1 MIDIA
6 EGPGRDLKNIRQI
19 GTPAEGDRI
28 YIENAAYARVH
39 EETYEERRVFIFMGH
54 TECEQGVYMTFVEAA
69 IPVRDMEFSQNL
81 PRWGTHAWS
90 DVFREIK
97 RSYENSIIVG
107 WALDCKGY
115 PPRLTAELE
124 AIHREQFGGAH
135 QVLFLMDSMEGEEY
149 FYLHKGNRLQPKNG
163 FYIYYARELHE
174 IRIPDVTIELPR
186 RGTRQM
192 LPEIL
197 TESKKE
203 NEKEECSSSKSE
215 RKPTSYAMAAAIA
228 LLLVLAGVG
237 IWQQRI
243 HIPGLEQTVETIGEK
258 IRHVSQPAE
267 VLVGTEKNIVEE
279 QTESAKST
287 ETISEPMQLIPIEE
301 VPAGAVKKAEEA
313 MRIAYDVKKKLK
325 DLALFL
331 EQLRSHFICIEY
343 VQIDNVEEQRKIKE
357 DLIQNTEEVEKVLA
371 IREEMDAKQE
381 LKSKYAKR
389 SVETTS
395 GVERLQLRVAIE
407 KLEEEVYEL
416 REMLLQ
422 SKLDAEL
429 LLEKDLKKKLKI
441 SKMCERLLSSLE
453 NQYEQLN
460 EEKRELR
467 AVYDTKVKAVAA
479 EDMEELIEVRQA
491 VRDEETHRARA
502 ELLAKYGEAFKDRF
516 FDEAVEK
523 VDCEMRGKV
532 YVKREQTIESPKG
545 AKLYPEQKSR

>member
-1 MIDIA
+1 M
-6 EGPGRDLKNIRQI
+6 
-19 GTPAEGDRI
+19 
-28 YIENAAYARVH
+28 
-39 EETYEERRVFIFMGH
+39 
-54 TECEQGVYMTFVEAA
+54 
-69 IPVRDMEFSQNL
+69 
-81 PRWGTHAWS
+81 
-90 DVFREIK
+90 
-97 RSYENSIIVG
+97 
-107 WALDCKGY
+107 
-115 PPRLTAELE
+115 
-124 AIHREQFGGAH
+124 
-135 QVLFLMDSMEGEEY
+135 
-149 FYLHKGNRLQPKNG
+149 
-163 FYIYYARELHE
+163 
-174 IRIPDVTIELPR
+174 
-186 RGTRQM
+186 
-192 LPEIL
+192 
-197 TESKKE
+197 
-203 NEKEECSSSKSE
+203 
-215 RKPTSYAMAAAIA
+215 
-228 LLLVLAGVG
+228 
-237 IWQQRI
+237 
-243 HIPGLEQTVETIGEK
+243 
-258 IRHVSQPAE
+258 
-267 VLVGTEKNIVEE
+267 
-279 QTESAKST
+279 
-287 ETISEPMQLIPIEE
+287 
-301 VPAGAVKKAEEA
+301 
-313 MRIAYDVKKKLK
+313 
-325 DLALFL
+325 
-331 EQLRSHFICIEY
+331 
-343 VQIDNVEEQRKIKE
+343 QIDNVEEQRKIKE

-453 NQYEQLN
+453 NQNEQLN

-516 FDEAVEK
+516 FDEEVEK

>member
-1 MIDIA
+1 M
-6 EGPGRDLKNIRQI
+6 
-19 GTPAEGDRI
+19 
-28 YIENAAYARVH
+28 
-39 EETYEERRVFIFMGH
+39 
-54 TECEQGVYMTFVEAA
+54 
-69 IPVRDMEFSQNL
+69 
-81 PRWGTHAWS
+81 
-90 DVFREIK
+90 
-97 RSYENSIIVG
+97 
-107 WALDCKGY
+107 
-115 PPRLTAELE
+115 
-124 AIHREQFGGAH
+124 
-135 QVLFLMDSMEGEEY
+135 
-149 FYLHKGNRLQPKNG
+149 
-163 FYIYYARELHE
+163 
-174 IRIPDVTIELPR
+174 
-186 RGTRQM
+186 
-192 LPEIL
+192 
-197 TESKKE
+197 
-203 NEKEECSSSKSE
+203 
-215 RKPTSYAMAAAIA
+215 
-228 LLLVLAGVG
+228 
-237 IWQQRI
+237 
-243 HIPGLEQTVETIGEK
+243 
-258 IRHVSQPAE
+258 
-267 VLVGTEKNIVEE
+267 
-279 QTESAKST
+279 
-287 ETISEPMQLIPIEE
+287 
-301 VPAGAVKKAEEA
+301 
-313 MRIAYDVKKKLK
+313 KKKLK

-407 KLEEEVYEL
+407 KLEEEVSEL

-441 SKMCERLLSSLE
+441 SKMCERLLSSLK